1 MSTTSSGRSVAH
13 ASSTC
18 RRATAP
24 GPSSLLRSRSRPR
37 SAPRPSPVV
46 VVTATTREAED
57 LAASL
62 GAFLPPERVTVF
74 PSWETLPHERLSP
87 RSDTVGRRL
96 AVLRRIA
103 HPDPDDTAYGP
114 LSVVVAPVRAV
125 LQPLTKGLGELV
137 PVALRPG
144 DERPLP
150 DVVDALVAAA
160 YTRTDLVERRGEFAV
175 RGGILDVFPPTEEH
189 PVRIEFWGDTVEEVR
204 WFKVADQRSL
214 EVAEHGLWAPP
225 CRELLLTDDVRARAK
240 ALADQLPGVSE
251 MLAKVAEGI
260 AVEGMESLAPALVEG
275 MESVLDVLPA
285 SSIVLLVDP
294 ERIRRRAHD
303 LVATSDE
310 FLEASWANAAAG
322 NQVPVDLQSLLGG
335 ASYWTLA
342 QVRAHATAHDRSWWT
357 LTPFAADAELVIED
371 DDVDE
376 RLAVR
381 TVDAEAFRG
390 DTERAV
396 AHLRARVAD
405 GWRVTVVT
413 EGPGLAKRVEEVLR
427 EHEVAVQSLSPAA
440 DTVEPGHV
448 GVTTAPLG
456 RGFAHEGE
464 RLEVVDRDRPHRPAR
479 LGHLHQGHAAD
490 AVTPPQP
497 GRPAPA
503 ATGRLRRARAARR
516 RPLRRDD
523 AAHRRRRHPRVPRHR
538 VRTEQARPAG
548 RPPLRADR
556 PARPGDQVRRRRG
569 AQPQQDG
576 RLRLDARR
584 SRGPSATSSRSPP
597 TSSGSTAPVRR
608 REGTPSRP
616 TARGSASSRRPSAT
630 SRRPTS

>member
-1 MSTTSSGRSVAH
+1 MSHPLLSAFRALPDVHHVLQQVGRARLVDVSASDGTRPFLVA
-13 ASSTC
+13 AL
-18 RRATAP
+18 AQQAQV
-24 GPSSLLRSRSRPR
+24 GPE
-37 SAPRPSPVV
+37 AAPVV

-62 GAFLPPERVTVF
+62 GAFLPPERVAVF

-214 EVAEHGLWAPP
+214 EIADHGLWAPP
-225 CRELLLTDDVRARAK
+225 CRELLLTADVRARAR

-251 MLAKVAEGI
+251 MLSKVAEGI

-285 SSIVLLVDP
+285 STIVLLADP

-357 LTPFAADAELVIED
+357 LTPFAADDELVIED

-381 TVDAEAFRG
+381 TVDTEAFRG

-396 AHLRARVAD
+396 AHLRSRVAA

-427 EHEVAVQSLSPAA
+427 EHEVAVQSLSAAA
-440 DTVEPGHV
+440 DTSSPA
-448 GVTTAPLG
+448 TSAS
-456 RGFAHEGE
+456 
-464 RLEVVDRDRPHRPAR
+464 RPHRSGAGSP
-479 LGHLHQGHAAD
+479 
-490 AVTPPQP
+490 T
-497 GRPAPA
+497 
-503 ATGRLRRARAARR
+503 RA
-516 RPLRRDD
+516 
-523 AAHRRRRHPRVPRHR
+523 
-538 VRTEQARPAG
+538 
-548 RPPLRADR
+548 
-556 PARPGDQVRRRRG
+556 G
-569 AQPQQDG
+569 A
-576 RLRLDARR
+576 
-584 SRGPSATSSRSPP
+584 SRS
-597 TSSGSTAPVRR
+597 
-608 REGTPSRP
+608 
-616 TARGSASSRRPSAT
+616 
-630 SRRPTS
+630 